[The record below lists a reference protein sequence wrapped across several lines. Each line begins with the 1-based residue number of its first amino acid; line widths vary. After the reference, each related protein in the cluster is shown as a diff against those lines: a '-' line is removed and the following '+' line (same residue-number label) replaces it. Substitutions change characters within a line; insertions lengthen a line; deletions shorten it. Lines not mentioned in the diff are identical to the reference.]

1 MNETIMQIKQI
12 EDQIEEALWNF
23 ETAGENRQALSAYQ
37 QAETRLEAL
46 GISAGEADF
55 AEYQRV
61 LAYCLM
67 RQGNILRQS
76 GQNQEAMAL
85 SEREIV
91 AARACGD
98 PITLARSLISA
109 GANIIVAGKV
119 EQGMGLFEEA
129 RSLFEKGDSYDHRQG
144 LGWYWILQADLIN
157 ASLVAGQPSAVI
169 EAADRAL
176 AILLPLENWPGVARS
191 YAARAQAH
199 EHSGNLA
206 AAKSDR
212 TAQREAEG
220 KIGPEGD

>member
-37 QAETRLEAL
+37 EAETRLEAL
-46 GISAGEADF
+46 GISVGEADYT
-55 AEYQRV
+55 EYQRV

-212 TAQREAEG
+212 AAQREAEG